1 MKAILLCLVVASVFA
16 KPKGYIEL
24 ADAAKDVAQ
33 KETDKAVEEARHA
46 NVRQMYCDC
55 NCQCFKKLAEKK
67 KVNYD
72 RGWPPLTSE
81 QGNDMIMRCMK
92 KCSEREKENKKKK
105 QSKCK
110 CKC

>member
-46 NVRQMYCDC
+46 NVRQKDC
-55 NCQCFKKLAEKK
+55 RSDCVQSVDHQTLMNDLDFHQSASLLRKCW
-67 KVNYD
+67 D
-72 RGWPPLTSE
+72 RWC
-81 QGNDMIMRCMK
+81 R
-92 KCSEREKENKKKK
+92 
-105 QSKCK
+105 
-110 CKC
+110 

>member
-46 NVRQMYCDC
+46 NVRQMFCDC
-55 NCQCFKKLAEKK
+55 SCQCFEQ
-67 KVNYD
+67 VNND
-72 RGWPPLTSE
+72 RRWPPLSFKE
-81 QGNDMIMRCMK
+81 GNDMIMRCV
-92 KCSEREKENKKKK
+92 K
-105 QSKCK
+105 QC
-110 CKC
+110 